1 MKTHQIVIISLLAIT
16 FLIQGCTST
25 KTNLVK
31 EGYLSTERLQTKRF
45 RIWTIHAYRENDHM
59 KVSGYVRRDYF
70 YRGYAPGHVDITI
83 VSPDDTVLKKVATVY
98 TPRNIRS
105 KGARTAHFTARIS
118 EIPPKGSVVQAVHHQ
133 GGIKPECTD
142 S

>member
-1 MKTHQIVIISLLAIT
+1 MKKISFLLAMLLSN
-16 FLIQGCTST
+16 FLISCTST

-45 RIWTIHAYRENDHM
+45 RIWTIHVYRENDQM
-59 KVSGYVRRDYF
+59 KISGYVKRDYF

-83 VSPDDTVLKKVATVY
+83 ISPDNTILKRVATVY

-105 KGARTAHFTARIS
+105 KGARTAHFTARIP
-118 EIPPKGSVVQAVHHQ
+118 EIPPKGSIVQAIHHE
-133 GGIKPECTD
+133 GGIKPECI
-142 S
+142 